1 MQITLNFV
9 LGELN
14 TTTGPG
20 SSTVNDQV
28 QQEMDET
35 MSSVMAILVPLLVI
49 IVIMIGV
56 TVSVLAVLYYLWK
69 KHVVIN
75 DNGGDSPSTDT
86 IDGSSIGSDAVY
98 IEVSGTY
105 IQPPHDYEVP
115 TSTPHTDPQAGDYE
129 VPTPIPRTDSIST
142 SQAGEYEI
150 PVTFSQSY
158 ENLSES
164 RQSINEEAI
173 TGYLTIIS

>member
-9 LGELN
+9 LDEVN
-14 TTTGPG
+14 TTASQG

-28 QQEMDET
+28 KQETDDT

-69 KHVVIN
+69 KHAVID

-98 IEVSGTY
+98 IEVPGIY
-105 IQPPHDYEVP
+105 VQPPCDYEVP
-115 TSTPHTDPQAGDYE
+115 TSTPHMDPEVGDYE

-142 SQAGEYEI
+142 SQAVEYEV
-150 PVTFSQSY
+150 PVAFSQSY
-158 ENLSES
+158 ENLSGS
-164 RQSINEEAI
+164 HQSINEEAI
-173 TGYLTIIS
+173 TGYLTTIS